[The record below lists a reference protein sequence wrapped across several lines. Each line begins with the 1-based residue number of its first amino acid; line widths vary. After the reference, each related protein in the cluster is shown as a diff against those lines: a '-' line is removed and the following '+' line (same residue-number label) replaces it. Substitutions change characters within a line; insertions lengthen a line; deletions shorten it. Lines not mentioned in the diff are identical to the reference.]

1 MRPDAMVARR
11 IRVSVLAAAL
21 VLAAFQAEAA
31 EGEPRYPNRPVR
43 LITGSLGGA
52 SDFVARLVAQ
62 KLGERWGQQ
71 VVVDNRAGVAAT
83 VGTAIAAKSAPDGY
97 TLAVGL
103 TGTHAAPQ
111 FLYRTLPYDPVRD
124 FAPISLLSNAGIA
137 LVVHG
142 SVPAR
147 NAAEFIAYA
156 RSRPG
161 AVNYASA
168 GSGTTSQ
175 LAGELFNQMTK
186 AQLVHVPYRG
196 AGLAITG
203 VLGAET
209 QSALLATSSVTPH
222 LSAGRLRALAVLS
235 EKRFQATPGIPSA
248 PEAGLP
254 GVNASVW
261 TGLFAPAN
269 TPRSIVNLIN
279 REVVNILKLAETRE
293 TLARQGAEP
302 IPSTPEA
309 FAGFLEREIVK
320 WGTVIRAAGLRV
332 D

>member
-1 MRPDAMVARR
+1 MIARIALSAIAIALALAR
-11 IRVSVLAAAL
+11 SEGLAAAG
-21 VLAAFQAEAA
+21 EAA
-31 EGEPRYPNRPVR
+31 YPNRPVR

-52 SDFVARLVAQ
+52 SDFIARLVAQ

-124 FAPISLLSNAGIA
+124 FAPVSLLSDAGIA
-137 LVVHG
+137 LVVHAA
-142 SVPAR
+142 VPAR
-147 NAAEFIAYA
+147 DAKEFIAYA

-168 GSGTTSQ
+168 GAGATSQ

-196 AGLAITG
+196 AGLALTG
-203 VLGAET
+203 VLSAET
-209 QSALLATSSVTPH
+209 PAAFLATSSVTPH
-222 LSAGRLRALAVLS
+222 LSTGRLRALAVLS

-248 PEAGLP
+248 LEAGLP

-269 TPRSIVNLIN
+269 TPRAIVNRIN
-279 REVVNILKLAETRE
+279 REVVDILRLPETRE
-293 TLARQGAEP
+293 ILARQGAEP

-309 FAGFLEREIVK
+309 FVGFLEREISK
-320 WGTVIRAAGLRV
+320 WGKVISSAGLRA